1 MILSFLK
8 IFYLFERER
17 AYEQGKGVEGDADSP
32 WSGDPDKGLDPRTLG
47 SPSEP
52 KAISRMSPAGAPINE
67 S

>member
-52 KAISRMSPAGAPINE
+52 KADN
-67 S
+67 